1 MTTKLLQHVEAM
13 QDRMRTYIQP
23 GVAYVEVDGKQ
34 HDVDSLSSN
43 EGFINDMI
51 YLLDGPEQRE
61 AQFDYMAE
69 SARTASGHFHGDLVY
84 MSHLEDAFA
93 AFTAAAR
100 EIDRIKKLLFYGE
113 DPKKD
118 RYRLLPQHPEDRTM
132 FEALGIMT
140 YAARSSDNECLAMDG
155 PAAQRAAFI
164 LHAILGVASEAGE
177 QVEAIETT
185 MATGKFDAINLMEES
200 GDTKW
205 YLAMLLRALGFAWDE
220 DERRNIA
227 KLRDRYPE
235 KFTTQLA
242 NDRNLSAERATLEG
256 QRDMFEPHPDQTSP
270 MTVGREAFEDEPTF
284 DAEQVAAAQDMDA
297 SAPGYDP
304 LASRR
309 AVKDAERVKTQFEG
323 LPVADTREGIGAQP
337 VGTHGDPASP
347 LGSRGYGE

>member
-1 MTTKLLQHVEAM
+1 MTTKLLQHMAAM
-13 QDRMRTYIQP
+13 QSAATAYLVPEPYREQTPP
-23 GVAYVEVDGKQ
+23 GEAVEPHGSPGRDA
-34 HDVDSLSSN
+34 L
-43 EGFINDMI
+43 FAADMI
-51 YLLDGPEQRE
+51 YFLDGPEQRE

-69 SARTASGHFHGDLVY
+69 SARTASGHFHGDLVH
-84 MSHLEDAFA
+84 MSHIEDAFA
-93 AFTAAAR
+93 SFAAAAR

-113 DPKKD
+113 DHAKG
-118 RYRLLPQHPEDRTM
+118 RYRLLPQHPEDRTL
-132 FEALGIMT
+132 FEGLGILT

-155 PAAQRAAFI
+155 PAAQRATFI

-177 QVEAIETT
+177 QVEAIE
-185 MATGKFDAINLMEES
+185 ATFASGKFDAINLMEES

-227 KLRDRYPE
+227 KLRDRFPD
-235 KFTTQLA
+235 KFTTELA
-242 NDRNLSAERATLEG
+242 NNRNLSAERATLEA
-256 QRDMFEPHPDQTSP
+256 QPDMFAEP
-270 MTVGREAFEDEPTF
+270 
-284 DAEQVAAAQDMDA
+284 QDVDA

-309 AVKDAERVKTQFEG
+309 AVKDADRVKTQFEG